1 MIFLERSI
9 FDRMTIPLQ
18 LVKNNFLRQ
27 FPDLIKSA
35 QRVDQ
40 QNILMQNLHFDII
53 FKQIMGTIMALV
65 RPPDII
71 KAKLWI
77 VCYLLKFQVK

>member
-1 MIFLERSI
+1 MIFLERSML
-9 FDRMTIPLQ
+9 DRMTIPLQ
-18 LVKNNFLRQ
+18 LVKYNFLRQ
-27 FPDLIKSA
+27 FPDLIKGA

-53 FKQIMGTIMALV
+53 FKQIMGTIMELV

-77 VCYLLKFQVK
+77 ACYPFKFHVK